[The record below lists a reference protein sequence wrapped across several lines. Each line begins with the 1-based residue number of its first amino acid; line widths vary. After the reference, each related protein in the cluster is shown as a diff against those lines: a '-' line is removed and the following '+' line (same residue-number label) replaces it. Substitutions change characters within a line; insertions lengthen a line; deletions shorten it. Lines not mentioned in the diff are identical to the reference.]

1 MVSRNVVLLYVLYYI
16 CFSVPLVR
24 HGLGCPH
31 ASGWRLG
38 CTERST
44 CLYFLFRV
52 YLSACSFFSPAYVGP
67 VFHVSVHV
75 HVSFS
80 PFFSPVPSRRNASAV
95 SRRPRTSRPRPR
107 RAIGACWIDR
117 DWRRHTCPACSIA
130 PLHVTCHV
138 VQRAR
143 GQALLLSRCTG
154 AALCV
159 PRIIS
164 LLYLCPLRSLVWRS
178 SGPVALP
185 CLSLLSRGA
194 PSTCSPPWLNWSCP
208 V

>member
-1 MVSRNVVLLYVLYYI
+1 MASVVRMLPAGDSAARSDLLAYI
-16 CFSVPLVR
+16 SSFVCIFL
-24 HGLGCPH
+24 H
-31 ASGWRLG
+31 A
-38 CTERST
+38 RSFPQPT
-44 CLYFLFRV
+44 WGPSSTSLCMSMYRFL
-52 YLSACSFFSPAYVGP
+52 
-67 VFHVSVHV
+67 
-75 HVSFS
+75 

-194 PSTCSPPWLNWSCP
+194 PSTCSPPWPNWSCP

>member
-1 MVSRNVVLLYVLYYI
+1 MFFCSSCETWPR
-16 CFSVPLVR
+16 
-24 HGLGCPH
+24 
-31 ASGWRLG
+31 
-38 CTERST
+38 
-44 CLYFLFRV
+44 
-52 YLSACSFFSPAYVGP
+52 LSACFRLETRLHGAIYLPLFPLSC
-67 VFHVSVHV
+67 
-75 HVSFS
+75 VSFCMLVLFPS
-80 PFFSPVPSRRNASAV
+80 LRGARLPRLCACPCIVFSLFFSPVPSRRNASAV

-194 PSTCSPPWLNWSCP
+194 PSTCSPPWPNWSCP